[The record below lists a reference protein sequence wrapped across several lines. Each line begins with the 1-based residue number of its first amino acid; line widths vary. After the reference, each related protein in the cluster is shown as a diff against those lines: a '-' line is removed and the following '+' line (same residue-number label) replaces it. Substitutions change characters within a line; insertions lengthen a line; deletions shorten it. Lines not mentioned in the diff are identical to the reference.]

1 MPTMN
6 QVVLWSL
13 IVSVVAV
20 AGGVALASV
29 RGFAAW
35 RAFRGFRRVSEPAL
49 ADTATK
55 IAGIEVR
62 TAAATVQ
69 VERLE
74 RARAQL
80 TQTLATA
87 SVLSQ
92 ASGETW
98 GVIQRVRSL
107 MPHK

>member
-6 QVVLWSL
+6 HVVLLAL
-13 IVSVVAV
+13 IVFIVAV
-20 AGGVALASV
+20 ASGLAFASV

-35 RAFRGFRRVSEPAL
+35 RAFRGFQRVSEPAL
-49 ADTATK
+49 TDTATK

-80 TQTLATA
+80 TESLATL
-87 SVLSQ
+87 SVISQ
-92 ASGETW
+92 AAEEAW
-98 GVIQRVRSL
+98 KVVQRVRSV

>member
-1 MPTMN
+1 MPTMSH
-6 QVVLWSL
+6 VVLLAL
-13 IVSVVAV
+13 IVFAVAV
-20 AGGVALASV
+20 VGGFALASV

-49 ADTATK
+49 TDTATR

-62 TAAATVQ
+62 TAAATVE

-80 TQTLATA
+80 SESLATL

-92 ASGETW
+92 AAGEAW
-98 GVIQRVRSL
+98 KVVQRARTV